1 MNMIAIFA
9 ATAALNW
16 IMPDGK
22 VVTETRELVPF
33 ADGVRLELGREK
45 ILSMK
50 AKRLEVVPDFARAK
64 KGERG
69 FWFSPYGV
77 YGEYDRDNG
86 TSYADLAKIYR
97 KYVRNPSANSEA
109 SS

>member
-16 IMPDGK
+16 TMPDGK
-22 VVTETRELVPF
+22 VVTETQELVPF
-33 ADGVRLELGREK
+33 DDGVRLEVARDR

-50 AKRLEVVPDFARAK
+50 AKRLDVVPDFARAK
-64 KGERG
+64 KGEKG
-69 FWFSPYGV
+69 FWFTPYGV
-77 YGEYDRDNG
+77 YGEYDRDDG

>member
-1 MNMIAIFA
+1 MSMTTILA
-9 ATAALNW
+9 AAAALSW
-16 IMPDGK
+16 TMPDGR
-22 VVTETRELVPF
+22 VVTETRGLVPF

-50 AKRLEVVPDFARAK
+50 AKRLEVIPDFARAK
-64 KGERG
+64 RGEKG
-69 FWFSPYGV
+69 FWFTPYGV

-86 TSYADLAKIYR
+86 KFFADLAKIYR